1 VAEIAQNLLPN
12 EEVRFESHKH
22 WMAPARDSLW
32 AALMI
37 IGAILLGWVSPNQEG
52 GLFGAVGRILDLIRV
67 GLFVFGVGWI
77 IYNVVVWRTAQFA
90 VTNMRVLRYEG
101 LVQRRT
107 SETLLTKVTDTRLSV
122 PLVGKAL
129 GYGDVKIMTGSGEA
143 GADNF
148 KTITRPVEFRNAAM
162 VEMTRDRTVPPGA
175 AGGPSAGA
183 AAATAAVAAAP
194 GAAPAP
200 AGTAE
205 LADTLA
211 RLADLRDKGA
221 ITPAEYEAKKTEIL
235 SRM

>member
-1 VAEIAQNLLPN
+1 MSEIAQNLLPN

-90 VTNMRVLRYEG
+90 VTSMRVLRYEG

-143 GADNF
+143 GADSF

-183 AAATAAVAAAP
+183 AAAPAAVAAAP
-194 GAAPAP
+194 GAAQAP

-205 LADTLA
+205 LADTLG

-221 ITPAEYEAKKTEIL
+221 ITPEEYEAKKAEIL

>member
-1 VAEIAQNLLPN
+1 MAEIAQNLLPN

-52 GLFGAVGRILDLIRV
+52 GLFGAVGRILDLFRV

-90 VTNMRVLRYEG
+90 VTTMRVLRYEG

-148 KTITRPVEFRNAAM
+148 KTITRPVEFRSAAM

-183 AAATAAVAAAP
+183 A
-194 GAAPAP
+194 
-200 AGTAE
+200 E
-205 LADTLA
+205 LADTLV
-211 RLADLRDKGA
+211 RLVDLRDKGA
-221 ITPAEYEAKKTEIL
+221 ITPEEYEAKKAEIL

>member
-1 VAEIAQNLLPN
+1 MAEIAQNLLPN

-37 IGAILLGWVSPNQEG
+37 IGAIVLGWVSPNQEG
-52 GLFGAVGRILDLIRV
+52 GLFGAVGRILDLFRV

-90 VTNMRVLRYEG
+90 VTTMRVLRYEG

-162 VEMTRDRTVPPGA
+162 VEMTRDRTVAAPPA
-175 AGGPSAGA
+175 AG
-183 AAATAAVAAAP
+183 T
-194 GAAPAP
+194 APAP
-200 AGTAE
+200 AGAAE
-205 LADTLA
+205 LSDTLA
-211 RLADLRDKGA
+211 SLADLRDKGV
-221 ITPAEYEAKKTEIL
+221 ITPEEFEAKKAEIL